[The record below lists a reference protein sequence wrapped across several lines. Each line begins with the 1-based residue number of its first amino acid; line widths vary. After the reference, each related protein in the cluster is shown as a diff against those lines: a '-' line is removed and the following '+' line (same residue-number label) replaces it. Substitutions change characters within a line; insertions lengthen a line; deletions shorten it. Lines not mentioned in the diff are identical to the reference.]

1 MNRIYLLLFFA
12 LCTCTATATSYT
24 VNFKSSSG
32 DRVQITTET
41 NVADLCAS
49 DKDHISSV
57 SEVNNVYQ
65 TADGILFDGTS
76 GEASLELALNRNGQK
91 NAISYVLEVV
101 PYSGEDAAVSVNS
114 MEQTITKHTTEL
126 KFRFSQPTKEG
137 SLMIATKNN
146 ARFCLK
152 SLTVDYVISNE
163 IAFQD
168 KNYTIDFGETFE
180 APILFKGVN
189 IKDVKYTSSSKYVAE
204 VDAATG
210 AITVVAP
217 GSAVITASATD
228 PNNTSASV
236 SASYTLNV
244 LPKVVADGEDVTV
257 LWNFYNVEPTIHNKT
272 VTDVPITNLHGELFG
287 VWYIDGEFQ
296 KKGVLER
303 TGTYENRAIVF
314 GESGDSSE
322 TSIRLEGKNL
332 IADVSQPINLIV
344 ADLNGRSIFSGEL
357 KESAVIPLAN
367 VTSPFVVVRYI
378 CNERAYTK
386 KFIIK

>member
-49 DKDHISSV
+49 DKDYISSV

-114 MEQTITKHTTEL
+114 MEQTITKPTTEL
-126 KFRFSQPTKEG
+126 KFRFSQSTKEG

-168 KNYTIDFGETFE
+168 KNYAIDFGETFE

-189 IKDVKYTSSSKYVAE
+189 IKDVNIHQAASMLQRSTPLQELLRWWRRE
-204 VDAATG
+204 VLLSRLPPPIRITLQPQFQP
-210 AITVVAP
+210 AI
-217 GSAVITASATD
+217 
-228 PNNTSASV
+228 
-236 SASYTLNV
+236 L
-244 LPKVVADGEDVTV
+244 
-257 LWNFYNVEPTIHNKT
+257 
-272 VTDVPITNLHGELFG
+272 
-287 VWYIDGEFQ
+287 
-296 KKGVLER
+296 
-303 TGTYENRAIVF
+303 
-314 GESGDSSE
+314 
-322 TSIRLEGKNL
+322 
-332 IADVSQPINLIV
+332 
-344 ADLNGRSIFSGEL
+344 
-357 KESAVIPLAN
+357 
-367 VTSPFVVVRYI
+367 
-378 CNERAYTK
+378 
-386 KFIIK
+386 